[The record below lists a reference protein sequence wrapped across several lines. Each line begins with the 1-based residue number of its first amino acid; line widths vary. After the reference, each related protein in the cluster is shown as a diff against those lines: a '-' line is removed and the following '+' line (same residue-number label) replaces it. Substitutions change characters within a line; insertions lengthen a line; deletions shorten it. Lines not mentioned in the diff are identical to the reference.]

1 MDHRIGKAPL
11 KRPVVWV
18 AHASDVNGLI
28 KVRKFTE
35 FDSKARPPAHDA
47 KNNKQTAAGSS
58 SISEKTQ
65 DPEIEAAQSE

>member
-1 MDHRIGKAPL
+1 MIGKARL

-35 FDSKARPPAHDA
+35 FDSKER
-47 KNNKQTAAGSS
+47 SL
-58 SISEKTQ
+58 TQ
-65 DPEIEAAQSE
+65 DARKQQVNSCWIELDL